1 MVPRDPA
8 LCHFRIRHP
17 DFRPSNIIISP
28 DSKLRIVGL
37 IDWQHTSIL
46 PLFLLAGIPD
56 GLQNYDDTGWDF
68 MTRPLPPENFG
79 DLDEIQQ
86 NEGMESYRRRL
97 VHYHYLKNTAEYN
110 ELHFAALTES
120 VGLFRCRLFIHASE
134 PWGRR

>member
-1 MVPRDPA
+1 MDPA

-46 PLFLLAGIPD
+46 PLFLFAGIPD

-110 ELHFAALTES
+110 ELHFVALMES
-120 VGLFRCRLFIHASE
+120 VGLFRCRLFSHASE